1 MTTTETHTEAGSS
14 ALVAELN
21 DLLQLDHDAV
31 QSYTLAARQVESIAY
46 RETILRYRADH
57 ERHIQQLTE
66 LIRAQGGLPIELPHP
81 TGVAKLAQQASGAL
95 VSGDTATLLAFRN
108 NERQARDKYA
118 RAAGLATGWPEE
130 VQAVVRQGAS
140 DEARHYDWVDTTL
153 QSLGVTDDSML
164 GRAARVH
171 ETVHAR
177 TADAV
182 EAVGKQG
189 MKGFESARRTLTST
203 IERQPLLAALAVVGT
218 GVVAGALLG
227 VGRAAGRRH

>member
-1 MTTTETHTEAGSS
+1 MTAPITHTFDA
-14 ALVAELN
+14 ATIAELN

-31 QSYTLAARQVESIAY
+31 QSYTLAAKQLDSAAY

-57 ERHIQQLTE
+57 ERHIVELTE
-66 LIRAQGGLPIELPHP
+66 LIRNHGGMPVELPHP
-81 TGVAKLAQQASGAL
+81 TGVAKLAQQAAGAL
-95 VSGDTATLLAFRN
+95 TGTDTQVLIAFRN

-118 RAAGLATGWPEE
+118 RAADPAASWPEE
-130 VQAVVRQGAS
+130 VREVVRRGAE
-140 DEARHYDWVDTTL
+140 DERRHYEWVDMTV

-182 EAVGKQG
+182 EAVGKKGMQG
-189 MKGFESARRTLTST
+189 MEVARRGVMGT
-203 IERQPLLAALAVVGT
+203 IEKQPLLAALAVVGT
-218 GVVAGALLG
+218 GVLAGALLG
-227 VGRAAGRRH
+227 ATRATSRHR

>member
-1 MTTTETHTEAGSS
+1 MTAPITHTFDA
-14 ALVAELN
+14 ATIAELN

-31 QSYTLAARQVESIAY
+31 QSYTLAAKQLDSAAY

-57 ERHIQQLTE
+57 ERHIVELTE
-66 LIRAQGGLPIELPHP
+66 LIRNHGGMPVELPHP
-81 TGVAKLAQQASGAL
+81 TGVAKLAQQAAGAL
-95 VSGDTATLLAFRN
+95 TGTDTQVLIAFRN

-118 RAAGLATGWPEE
+118 RAADPAASWPEE
-130 VQAVVRQGAS
+130 VREVVRRGAE
-140 DEARHYDWVDTTL
+140 DERRHYEWVDMTV

-182 EAVGKQG
+182 EAVGKKGMQG
-189 MKGFESARRTLTST
+189 MEAARRGVMGT
-203 IERQPLLAALAVVGT
+203 IEKQPLLAALAVVGT
-218 GVVAGALLG
+218 GVLAGALLG
-227 VGRAAGRRH
+227 ATRATSRHR